1 MAMSDT
7 FLGLLDSHIDPDFA
21 KATNI
26 LQFMHD
32 EGIIVFTNLRQ
43 NWDGIQGIDPVHV
56 EFTGSLPARLKPAT
70 RKIPRSSQKQIDRL
84 LTCFLAPST
93 SPVASNITVAS
104 KATPLYVR
112 ICGNFRIINKYII
125 TNHGPLPDV
134 RLNID
139 RISDYTIF
147 ADIDLKN
154 GFPQLRVSEQ
164 TSRMLSIVTPWGHY
178 QSPFMQEGI
187 PIASFRFH
195 QAIINILKISFI
207 G

>member
-1 MAMSDT
+1 MSMSESEQMDT
-7 FLGLLDSHIDPDFA
+7 FLGLLESHIDPEFA

-56 EFTGSLPARLKPAT
+56 EFTESLPARLKPAT
-70 RKIPRSSQKQIDRL
+70 RKIPPSILEVAKKEFDRL
-84 LTCFLAPST
+84 LTYFLVPST

-104 KATPLYVR
+104 KATPPYVR
-112 ICGNFRIINKYII
+112 ICGDFRIINKYII

-139 RISDYTIF
+139 RIS
-147 ADIDLKN
+147 KN
-154 GFPQLRVSEQ
+154 GFHQLRV
-164 TSRMLSIVTPWGHY
+164 T
-178 QSPFMQEGI
+178 
-187 PIASFRFH
+187 FH
-195 QAIINILKISFI
+195 ARRHSHC
-207 G
+207 